1 MTNKQDSY
9 RRGIELVKIFRYLTD
24 FLEEEDQKRWRWFA
38 GLGCIRAV
46 IDVFSFYMM
55 VYFINRFLGN
65 SILAIGVRF
74 FVLLIMFF
82 SEIAIELYRCK
93 LSNHFLYYGAQR
105 LSMKVF
111 ELFAKEDL
119 EQHNQKSV
127 MQALE
132 IARSDTMK
140 NMNIILTCI
149 GLGINVFTMIGYAVV
164 LMFISKWF
172 GVITSTIFFMFIFII
187 SFLYRAPMKIHGENC
202 RKYGVRANAQITLE
216 YGVFEEMKIGGYIAP
231 VLEKYYD
238 ISMTLSRE
246 QCKYGM
252 KNDIISIFMNLWT
265 KTIML
270 IIFVYFLGGGI
281 EISNFIPVTVYILV
295 LSRMASLSYNI
306 VGEMNDIEFS
316 KKPYKEL
323 KECLD
328 RYEKLKKEE
337 EQLANIRQRKATLS
351 KGLYVHNLTFGYGGR
366 DKLFE
371 NVSLEIPAGSSVAV
385 IGTSGSGKTTFLA
398 LVLGLLNP
406 QAGSILYDDYDIVAQ
421 SDAKG
426 ACRANIGEIVSY
438 IPQVVYMNGETVR
451 NNVALL
457 TERDK
462 IDDERI
468 IECLKCAQ
476 IWEDVEKMPEG
487 IHTLIGENGTSVS
500 GGQRQ
505 RIALA
510 RALYKKF
517 ELLIMDEATAALDM
531 DTEKAV
537 IDSIRQVRKDKTLL
551 IVTHHKSLADE
562 CDIVYKIQDRN
573 LVRIR

>member
-1 MTNKQDSY
+1 MK
-9 RRGIELVKIFRYLTD
+9 VFKYLTG
-24 FLEEEDQKRWRWFA
+24 FLEDEEQKNWKWYA
-38 GLGCIRAV
+38 VLGCIRAV
-46 IDVFSFYMM
+46 IDIFSFYVT
-55 VYFINRFLGN
+55 VYFINRFLGE
-65 SILAIGVRF
+65 SVLALGLRLS
-74 FVLLIMFF
+74 VLLFMFF
-82 SEIAIELYRCK
+82 SELVIELYRCRIF
-93 LSNHFLYYGAQR
+93 NCFLYHSSQQ

-119 EQHNQKSV
+119 EYHNQKSV

-132 IARSDTMK
+132 IVRSDTMK
-140 NMNIILTCI
+140 NMSIILTSI
-149 GLGINVFTMIGYAVV
+149 GLGVNIFTMIGYAVV
-164 LMFISKWF
+164 LIFISKWF
-172 GVITSTIFFMFIFII
+172 GIITSILFLIFVIVV
-187 SFLYRAPMKIHGENC
+187 SFLYRAPMKIHGEKC
-202 RKYGVRANAQITLE
+202 RKYGVKTNAQITLE
-216 YGVFEEMKIGGYIAP
+216 YGIYEEMKISGYIEP

-238 ISMTLSRE
+238 ASMMLSQE
-246 QCKYGM
+246 QCKYGL
-252 KNDIISIFMNLWT
+252 KNDIISVFMNLWT

-270 IIFVYFLGGGI
+270 IIFVLLFLWGI
-281 EISNFIPVTVYILV
+281 ELSNFIPVTVYVLA
-295 LSRMASLSYNI
+295 LSRLTSLSYNI
-306 VGEMNDIEFS
+306 VGEMNSIEFS

-323 KECLD
+323 KDCLD
-328 RYEKLKKEE
+328 RYVKLKKEE
-337 EQLANIRQRKATLS
+337 EQFANIRQKEVTLT

-398 LVLGLLNP
+398 LVLGLLKP
-406 QAGSILYDDYDIVAQ
+406 QAGSILYDDYDIVSQ
-421 SDAKG
+421 SDAEG
-426 ACRANIGEIVSY
+426 VCRANIGEIVSY

-468 IECLKCAQ
+468 VECLKCAQ

-487 IHTLIGENGTSVS
+487 IHTLIGENGTSIS